1 MIEFILKDES
11 DTNALGKSIAKTIL
25 ESKFESIEIHLDGDL
40 GTGKTFLTKSI
51 LKNSGWD
58 NSVKSP
64 TYTLCE
70 EYEFNNMLFLHID
83 LYRTSEAEDILIFD
97 LDRKTSGKKIIII
110 EWPERLREP
119 RFFDMK
125 INLEHQEESRI
136 VSFDV
141 KSSLFLSLVA
151 DNV

>member
-58 NSVKSP
+58 RTVKSP

-70 EYEFNNMLFLHID
+70 EYQFKKMLFLHID
-83 LYRTSEAEDILIFD
+83 LYRTEEAEDIDIFN
-97 LDRKTSGKKIIII
+97 LERKIVHKKIIII
-110 EWPERLREP
+110 EWPERLKTERLY
-119 RFFDMK
+119 DLK
-125 INLEHQEESRI
+125 INLEHLENSRK
-136 VSFDV
+136 V
-141 KSSLFLSLVA
+141 KIDHINNIFEGI
-151 DNV
+151 NVDE